1 MSLTD
6 VTVSTALVSVWHRV
20 DRQIFFEWES
30 SDSPSIE
37 QAYSYRIPM
46 DELLEEAPHTQCF
59 RINNRV
65 DGQDWEQPTI
75 HETRSLSVGDV
86 VRVELPSGTVVNW
99 TVQMSGW
106 STISEKEF
114 IEGTAGDNWVQTQ

>member
-1 MSLTD
+1 
-6 VTVSTALVSVWHRV
+6 
-20 DRQIFFEWES
+20 
-30 SDSPSIE
+30 
-37 QAYSYRIPM
+37 M